1 MVSND
6 SVHHCREDTGEELRH
21 GRGVEVYLLDLDKKA
36 ENVGRDQKYL

>member
-6 SVHHCREDTGEELRH
+6 SVHQCREDTGEELRL
-21 GRGVEVYLLDLDKKA
+21 GRGVEICLLDLDKEA